1 MNPNVNIQIL
11 NIAIQVKNLLMQL
24 ENISQTQNMVIPN
37 LSNQLENM
45 GIQTLNIGMQIINTG
60 IITSNSGNGNPNL
73 GQQLKDLGN
82 QIQNFGLNIDNNN
95 QIQMNMQIQMNPMM
109 TNQMMNFNPN
119 PEIWT
124 LKFEDTKSGKYQ
136 INISPKKFVRD
147 AINLY
152 KSQANLIPIFHSIAY
167 TSLHISYLHS
177 ISAYFHFRYTNIQI
191 LLLPIVQVN
200 GWKFWNCYLSFCI
213 NCNTMTTRNL
223 CRELIMGPCRI

>member
-1 MNPNVNIQIL
+1 MNPNVNIQLL

-95 QIQMNMQIQMNPMM
+95 QIPMNMQMQMNPMM
-109 TNQMMNFNPN
+109 MNQMMNFNPN

-124 LKFEDTKSGKYQ
+124 LKFEDTKAGKYQ

-152 KSQANLIPIFHSIAY
+152 KSQANIDDISKMKFIFNGSE
-167 TSLHISYLHS
+167 LHPDLEIGNSGLKHLS
-177 ISAYFHFRYTNIQI
+177 RIVAVESNII
-191 LLLPIVQVN
+191 
-200 GWKFWNCYLSFCI
+200 G
-213 NCNTMTTRNL
+213 
-223 CRELIMGPCRI
+223 

>member
-60 IITSNSGNGNPNL
+60 IMTRNSANENPNL

-95 QIQMNMQIQMNPMM
+95 QIPMNMQMQMNPMM
-109 TNQMMNFNPN
+109 MNQMMNFNPN

-124 LKFEDTKSGKYQ
+124 LKFEDTKAGKYQ

-147 AINLY
+147 AIDLF
-152 KSQANLIPIFHSIAY
+152 KSKANIDDISKMKFIFNGSELHPDLEIGNSGLKHLSRIVVFEDSI
-167 TSLHISYLHS
+167 I
-177 ISAYFHFRYTNIQI
+177 
-191 LLLPIVQVN
+191 
-200 GWKFWNCYLSFCI
+200 G
-213 NCNTMTTRNL
+213 
-223 CRELIMGPCRI
+223 

>member
-1 MNPNVNIQIL
+1 
-11 NIAIQVKNLLMQL
+11 
-24 ENISQTQNMVIPN
+24 MVIPN

-95 QIQMNMQIQMNPMM
+95 QIQMNMQMQMNPMM
-109 TNQMMNFNPN
+109 MNQMMNFNPN

-124 LKFEDTKSGKYQ
+124 LKFEDTKAGKYQ

-152 KSQANLIPIFHSIAY
+152 KSQANIDDISKMKFIFNGSE
-167 TSLHISYLHS
+167 LHPDLEIGNSGLKHLS
-177 ISAYFHFRYTNIQI
+177 RIVAVESNII
-191 LLLPIVQVN
+191 
-200 GWKFWNCYLSFCI
+200 G
-213 NCNTMTTRNL
+213 
-223 CRELIMGPCRI
+223 

>member
-60 IITSNSGNGNPNL
+60 IMTRNSANENPNL

-95 QIQMNMQIQMNPMM
+95 QIPMNMQMQMNPMM
-109 TNQMMNFNPN
+109 MNQMMNFNPN

-124 LKFEDTKSGKYQ
+124 LKFEDTKAGKYQ

-152 KSQANLIPIFHSIAY
+152 KSQANIDDISKMHFIFNGKK
-167 TSLHISYLHS
+167 LHPDLEIGKSGLKHLS
-177 ISAYFHFRYTNIQI
+177 RIVAVESNII
-191 LLLPIVQVN
+191 
-200 GWKFWNCYLSFCI
+200 G
-213 NCNTMTTRNL
+213 
-223 CRELIMGPCRI
+223 